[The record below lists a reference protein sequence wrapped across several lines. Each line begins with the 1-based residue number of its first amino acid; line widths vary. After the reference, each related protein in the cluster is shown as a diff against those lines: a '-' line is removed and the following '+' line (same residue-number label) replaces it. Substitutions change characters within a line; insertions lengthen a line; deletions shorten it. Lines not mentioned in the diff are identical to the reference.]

1 LKNNILANL
10 HFAKGAVSPQYLKL
24 AKDCLSLLLGSRAE
38 GAYKLKPLMVCHP
51 ENSQALNV
59 KVYQPAYFYSNVKS
73 WLKGNDICDYLTSKL
88 ESELEQYVEQEN

>member
-1 LKNNILANL
+1 
-10 HFAKGAVSPQYLKL
+10 
-24 AKDCLSLLLGSRAE
+24 
-38 GAYKLKPLMVCHP
+38 MVCHP

-88 ESELEQYVEQEN
+88 ESELEQYVEQENWSLKILPTDNGLATYK